1 MREEYQAAAV
11 EEREPNPWPSHKTIW
26 GWAKKYGWQA
36 RHYDYLRDNF
46 DEIVLRTQTKHWAL
60 QEMVVDAQT
69 ALLAGAYNTDPLAA
83 NVIHKVSE
91 SILKTAGKGIWGAN
105 GAGEM
110 QLPVGKLRGEDD
122 IDEEDNPELVEDP
135 IKRAARNRRLNIE
148 EKKGRR

>member
-1 MREEYQAAAV
+1 MA
-11 EEREPNPWPSHKTIW
+11 
-26 GWAKKYGWQA
+26 
-36 RHYDYLRDNF
+36 
-46 DEIVLRTQTKHWAL
+46 
-60 QEMVVDAQT
+60 VDAQT
-69 ALLAGAYNTDPLAA
+69 ALLAGAYNTDPIAA